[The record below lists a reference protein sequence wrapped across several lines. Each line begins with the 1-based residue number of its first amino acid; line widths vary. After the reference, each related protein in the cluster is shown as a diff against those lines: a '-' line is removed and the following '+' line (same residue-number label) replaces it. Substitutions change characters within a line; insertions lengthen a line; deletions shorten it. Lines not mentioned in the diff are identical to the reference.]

1 LTEGESIFTPEEW
14 QRLKRLRRIVIM
26 GAGILSFLVCLALV
40 IGFFIA
46 APKPEENAQHRIG
59 IPDAVCRSCHEFGTG
74 GPLMPHRPFP
84 HCTFCHRPQPP
95 KASPSR

>member
-59 IPDAVCRSCHEFGTG
+59 IPDAVCRSLPRIWDGRTVDAPS
-74 GPLMPHRPFP
+74 PLPSLHLLPS
-84 HCTFCHRPQPP
+84 PP
-95 KASPSR
+95 NPKGFPSR

>member
-26 GAGILSFLVCLALV
+26 GAGTLSLLVCLALIV
-40 IGFFIA
+40 GFFIA
-46 APKPEENAQHRIG
+46 APKPKENAQHRIG

-74 GPLMPHRPFP
+74 GPLMPHRPLP
-84 HCTFCHRPQPP
+84 HCTFCHRPQTP